1 MATTLIPRP
10 LPSGRDDAPATAQQ
24 LIGTDLSPVG
34 EAADVAVMRWLMASA
49 LAVVL
54 TIAIGEAWW
63 HRLLA
68 HAAGFTLAVPYFILL
83 LRRQIRP
90 NMRLRLMNLPLLA
103 ALQGAMG
110 WYMVQDGV
118 WGRMN
123 VNQYRLAAHLTIALV
138 IFVIAI
144 WTAAELITSRY
155 SRTASRNSCSTET
168 AEVAKENRFSVFSV

>member
-10 LPSGRDDAPATAQQ
+10 FPSGRDAPATAQQ
-24 LIGTDLSPVG
+24 LIDTDLSPVG
-34 EAADVAVMRWLMASA
+34 EAADVAVLRWLMASA

-54 TIAIGEAWW
+54 TIAIRQEWW
-63 HRLLA
+63 HRVLA
-68 HAAGFTLAVPYFILL
+68 HAAGFTLAVPYFVLL

-123 VNQYRLAAHLTIALV
+123 VSHYRLAVHGAIAAV
-138 IFVIAI
+138 IFGIAV
-144 WTAAELITSRY
+144 WTMAGLARALPTGLERDLTD
-155 SRTASRNSCSTET
+155 
-168 AEVAKENRFSVFSV
+168 